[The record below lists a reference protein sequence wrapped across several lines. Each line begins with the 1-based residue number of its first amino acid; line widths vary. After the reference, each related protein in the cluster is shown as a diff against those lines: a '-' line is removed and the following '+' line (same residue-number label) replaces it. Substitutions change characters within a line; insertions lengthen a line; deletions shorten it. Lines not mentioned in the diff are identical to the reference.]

1 MDTAGKTATAR
12 RFDATALRGAVV
24 HVLLDLT
31 YAGRLFRLA
40 RTELLVTSTA
50 TGEQLQYA
58 GDLVDEV
65 RWEEVVNLF
74 QSSADSVSAPLAFTL
89 PVDVAALVQRGQ
101 DLLQATGELSLWIEG
116 TAYEARRV
124 LLRGQLVDPSYG
136 YAGEPVVASLES
148 EAFRDRAV
156 VPPALLVVS
165 TEAWP
170 NASSSALG
178 LSYPLPF
185 GESSVASSPAYLVD
199 DTPANEV
206 LLVAAGSTV
215 ADSASV
221 SDGTTVEVRAL
232 TQTTDALGRVCTTM
246 AMAGTALALGGSF
259 GVAWNQGAGGM
270 QARDGGTL
278 TRAGDVLEAFLA
290 MSTLP
295 VDWGRVAAAKP
306 YLDPFLLCGCVV
318 EGVTPWE
325 WITSNVLP
333 LLPCSLVN
341 GPDGV
346 YPLPWRY
353 AATRRD
359 AVATIDTAADPDVE
373 LDGAVLVDGSARSL
387 TNRLKLRYALDQL
400 TGTTTRYAVLGSD
413 DGTSAA
419 VAESV
424 YCAQSR
430 LRYGVL
436 EVEAE
441 STVVYDPATAAMV
454 LAWQARAK
462 ALPTRRV
469 QYLMPSSWG
478 WLERGDVVLL
488 TDAGLSFNLQP
499 ALVEGTTYQEDGMLR
514 LQLRLVDDAARSFH
528 VSG

>member
-31 YAGRLFRLA
+31 YAGRVFRLA

-185 GESSVASSPAYLVD
+185 GEATVASSPGYLVD
-199 DTPANEV
+199 TTGGAEV
-206 LLVAAGSTV
+206 LLVAGGTCV
-215 ADSASV
+215 ATSASV
-221 SDGTTVEVRAL
+221 TDGTTTEVRAL
-232 TQTTDALGRVCTTM
+232 TRSTDALGRTCTTM
-246 AMAGTALALGGSF
+246 SLAGTAVGLDGALGL
-259 GVAWNQGAGGM
+259 VWNQGGGGM
-270 QARDGGTL
+270 QAR
-278 TRAGDVLEAFLA
+278 
-290 MSTLP
+290 
-295 VDWGRVAAAKP
+295 
-306 YLDPFLLCGCVV
+306 
-318 EGVTPWE
+318 
-325 WITSNVLP
+325 
-333 LLPCSLVN
+333 
-341 GPDGV
+341 
-346 YPLPWRY
+346 
-353 AATRRD
+353 
-359 AVATIDTAADPDVE
+359 
-373 LDGAVLVDGSARSL
+373 
-387 TNRLKLRYALDQL
+387 
-400 TGTTTRYAVLGSD
+400 
-413 DGTSAA
+413 
-419 VAESV
+419 
-424 YCAQSR
+424 
-430 LRYGVL
+430 
-436 EVEAE
+436 
-441 STVVYDPATAAMV
+441 
-454 LAWQARAK
+454 
-462 ALPTRRV
+462 
-469 QYLMPSSWG
+469 
-478 WLERGDVVLL
+478 
-488 TDAGLSFNLQP
+488 
-499 ALVEGTTYQEDGMLR
+499 
-514 LQLRLVDDAARSFH
+514 
-528 VSG
+528 

>member
-101 DLLQATGELSLWIEG
+101 DLLQAAGELSLWIEG

-124 LLRGQLVDPSYG
+124 LLRGHLVDPSYG

-156 VPPALLVVS
+156 VPPSLLVVS

-170 NASSSALG
+170 NAASSALG

-185 GESSVASSPAYLVD
+185 GEAAVASSPGYLVD
-199 DTPANEV
+199 TTGGAEV
-206 LLVAAGSTV
+206 LLVAGGTCV
-215 ADSASV
+215 ATSASV
-221 SDGTTVEVRAL
+221 TDGTTTEVRAL
-232 TQTTDALGRVCTTM
+232 TRSTDALGRTCTTM
-246 AMAGTALALGGSF
+246 SLAGTALGLDGAF
-259 GVAWNQGAGGM
+259 GLVWNQGAGGM

-278 TRAGDVLEAFLA
+278 TRAGDVLEAFLS

-295 VDWGRVAAAKP
+295 VDWGRVAAARP

-341 GPDGV
+341 GPDGM
-346 YPLPWRY
+346 YPVPWRY
-353 AATRRD
+353 AATSRD

-373 LDGAVLVDGSARSL
+373 LDGAVLVEGSARDRV
-387 TNRLKLRYALDQL
+387 NRLKLRYALDQL

-413 DGTSAA
+413 EATSTA

-441 STVVYDPATAAMV
+441 STVVYDPATAGLV

-488 TDAGLSFNLQP
+488 TDAGLSFSLQP

-514 LQLRLVDDAARSFH
+514 LQLRLVDDVARKFRAA
-528 VSG
+528 G